1 MAWAVQPI
9 TSIQAYYDS
18 LNDPTN
24 DFVSPGAG
32 TAAFP
37 ATNTYQTRF
46 TVGQFDNL
54 IITAFDVGTNNF
66 IFRQLAERINIVRV
80 DNPTVTG
87 AHHILLYDRA
97 GPIVNVTNINLASQY
112 AATMEEILLANIINR
127 GVDNVFCNTGNV
139 DGNNNNIERID
150 YIFGDGYPAFG
161 NLRKK
166 GFMVMDRGGNDALW
180 IAAIL
185 ALDTNGN
192 PASGS
197 RLRARRA
204 RHGAL
209 GA

>member
-192 PASGS
+192 PAFGS

-204 RHGAL
+204 RHGPV